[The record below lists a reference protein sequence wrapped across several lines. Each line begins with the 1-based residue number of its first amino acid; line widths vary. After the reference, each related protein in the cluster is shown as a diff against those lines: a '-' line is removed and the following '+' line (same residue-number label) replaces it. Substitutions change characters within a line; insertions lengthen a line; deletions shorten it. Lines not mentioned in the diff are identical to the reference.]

1 MTRRP
6 RIHGTTAHRALFL
19 LPEIRDDDSPERKN
33 ALAVRNACATEGRCP
48 CCRAVGEVTADAE
61 FAGEWHLTFRHEDG
75 CVVLAD
81 GDAA

>member
-1 MTRRP
+1 VTRRP
-6 RIHGTTAHRALFL
+6 RIPGTSSKRTLFL
-19 LPEIRDDDSPERKN
+19 LPEIRDDDPPARKN

-48 CCRAVGEVTADAE
+48 CCRAVGEVTADAKL
-61 FAGEWHLTFRHEDG
+61 AGVWHLTFAHEPW

>member
-6 RIHGTTAHRALFL
+6 RIPGTSSKRALFL
-19 LPEIRDDDSPERKN
+19 LPEIRDDDPPARKN
-33 ALAVRNACATEGRCP
+33 AIAVRNACAIEGRCP
-48 CCRAVGEVTADAE
+48 CCKVVGEIRADVE
-61 FAGEWHLTFRHEDG
+61 LEGLYHYVFAHEDW